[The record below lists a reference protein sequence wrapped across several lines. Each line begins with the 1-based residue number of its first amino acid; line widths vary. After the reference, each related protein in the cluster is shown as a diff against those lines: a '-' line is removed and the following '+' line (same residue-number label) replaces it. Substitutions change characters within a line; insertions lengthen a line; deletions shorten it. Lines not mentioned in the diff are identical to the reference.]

1 MVTLWKSSTT
11 PIAERCSRHYA
22 ICFVVLFY
30 YTLVFKGRLA
40 RQPVFSSRFRNVKH
54 FYVLSPYSSR
64 YRYVWTD
71 EIDSKMLRVHNV
83 CTGLKNAYGNH
94 GNFHK
99 WLNSQISHGWAWD
112 SGYPSCIAPV
122 FVEASILDRCW
133 AAVLAFTSILNLH
146 KGPSDFF
153 SAFDI
158 N

>member
-30 YTLVFKGRLA
+30 YTLIFKGRLA
-40 RQPVFSSRFRNVKH
+40 RQPVFLLDFGMSSIFTYFPLIPRA
-54 FYVLSPYSSR
+54 
-64 YRYVWTD
+64 TD
-71 EIDSKMLRVHNV
+71 TSGRTKSTRKCYV
-83 CTGLKNAYGNH
+83 CTGLKNAY

-112 SGYPSCIAPV
+112 SGYPSCTAAV

-146 KGPSDFF
+146 KGPLDFF